1 MIRHRAARDA
11 SGNGFKGERT
21 NTGRDSEMARSSKSS
36 IIPILFILISAI
48 LPALAQVTYTWNAAS
63 ADWDSAASWLP
74 AGVPGPQDTAI
85 INSGAA
91 TLNRDAQVG
100 GFILN
105 AGILTG
111 GGSLRVSGAMNWAG
125 GRLEGSDS
133 VMVAAGGAL
142 AITNAVDIE
151 VNGKVLHLAGNGSWS
166 GNGKLRLKNGAVVS
180 TAAGATFALQSNAIL
195 EMSTG
200 GGSIRNSGVFTK
212 TAGGAA
218 TDLTAPLINQG
229 TVSVFSGTLQ
239 LKGGG
244 SASGGVFETGNGN
257 VLVFSGGTH
266 DLDGVNFTGGGTVQ
280 FPDATI
286 NALGGGITVG
296 NGVSADLSGS
306 NGKIQG
312 GGPVTINGTLIWNRG
327 IIGSAGSLTING
339 SLLLA
344 GTFPKTLDGRSLA
357 NHGAVTWSGSGA
369 LRLQNNAVLAN
380 QAGGIFELQADAL
393 LDFIDP
399 VGGIFTNAG
408 AFTKSGGVSFAT
420 LDVSLANTGI
430 LNINSGTLKLA
441 RGSDLGG
448 TIQVAANSVLEFDG
462 GVHTLNNAAV
472 AGEGLLQQTSG
483 TVNTSGAGASI
494 ASPATF
500 LLQGGLLGGDGPLAV
515 NGAFRWSGGTI
526 SGTGALFSNNVL
538 SIEGNAIKILD
549 GRTLTNAGSGSWS
562 GIGELRL
569 RNSGI
574 LLNQAG
580 GTFDVQTDAIL
591 NYLTP
596 NGGTVQNSGAFSKS
610 AGTGA
615 TSINVLLVNNGTLGI
630 NSGSIKL
637 AKGSSS
643 AGGTFTVAPGSLLD
657 LSGDVHNFDNTLFDG
672 GGSVQI
678 NNAVVN
684 VSGAGL
690 TVAPSAALTM
700 IQSGSILQGSGPVII
715 NGTFTWD
722 RGTLTGSGGFT
733 VNGVLNLTGTFSK
746 FLDGKTLTNAGM
758 LKWIDPGGLRLSNNA
773 AIVNQAGAVFDIQTD
788 ATLQFLAPGG
798 TLSNF
803 GTLLKSGGAGAAT
816 LNAPYA
822 NNGEFSVNSGTL
834 RLANGGSGSGGT
846 FNVAAGCVLE
856 FDGGVHN
863 LENAT
868 FDGGG
873 AVQLTSNT
881 VNVSGS
887 GAIFTPPL
895 TLNLAGGI
903 FSGTAPIIVNGVF
916 NWTRGTI
923 TGSGAFTVNNLFNI
937 SGDNFKSL
945 DGRTLTN
952 AGTAAWSGNGE
963 LRMFNQAVLLN
974 QAGATFDMLSNAA
987 MKYSTPLGGS
997 VANAGTMR
1005 KTGGGAISNIEVA
1018 LDNSGILE
1026 VQNGTLAFWST
1037 LFNAAS
1043 GTIGGSG
1050 TLDVSHAVFSSQG
1063 SLNPGA
1069 SPGILTVIGDYAQHA
1084 PGQLNIELGGLV
1096 PGSGYDRLAVSD
1108 SAQIG
1113 GQLNLAY
1120 TNGFVPAVGDEFT
1133 VLTYG
1138 IRNGVFSGITHPTGG
1153 VTFTAD
1159 YTPSGVL
1166 LHTIRTNIVPSAND
1180 DNVSTDEDVALN
1192 INVLANDSD
1201 GDGDI
1206 LSISGFTQPQHGEAA
1221 QTGDSTLSY
1230 LPALNFFGADS
1241 FRYFVIDGYGG
1252 SDTATVR
1259 ITVLPVNDPPV
1270 ISSPLPEVSFPE
1282 DSSATLNL
1290 TPYAS
1295 DVDNSVEELSWS
1307 AQVIAAQFLSA
1318 TQRNALPNYEA
1329 ELRTIARSVPAFRDR
1344 NEKSSPNLQSS
1355 MFNLQSSTEVDP
1367 EDLQIVIDPA
1377 TGVAAF
1383 SATLDSSGVFTV
1395 VFTLSDPGGLSDSD
1409 TITVT
1414 VTAVGDPPFVANP
1427 IADLE
1432 FAEDSGPAIAAANLH
1447 EVFSDPDPGTVFS
1460 FSAVSDNPDIL
1471 PEVQG
1476 AGLAVSSSL
1485 NFFGAGNV
1493 IVSAGD
1499 GTRTIVSDTFAV
1511 TITPVNDP
1519 PVISNIPNVTFPED
1533 SSYSL
1538 DLDEWVSDVDN
1549 GDSEL
1554 SWSAQVI
1561 AAQGTNSP
1569 GAKSVNFQFSI
1580 FNPQSAPGGI
1590 EVDTSDLQVSIDP
1603 LTRLATFTATLDST
1617 GVFTVEFSVSDP
1629 AGLGDID
1636 TMLATVTGTNDPPF
1650 VVNPIP
1656 DLSFPEDS
1664 GPHLAAADLN
1674 TVFFDPDPGSAF
1686 VFTAQSDNPDI
1697 QVLIQNDS
1705 LWVDATLNYFGNGT
1719 AIVSADDGVF
1729 SISDTFAVTITPV
1742 NDPPAIINLAPAY
1755 TIPEDDTLSFDLDTL
1770 AADPDD
1776 PLPALGWQVDL
1787 LSNPP
1792 VSDSIQ
1798 VLHDPFSNEILFI
1811 PAPNFSFSGQLIRF
1825 SVCDPAGACDVDTVA
1840 FDVLPVNDPPV
1851 FSGLPDSLSFT
1862 ADTSATLN
1870 LWDFVEDVE
1879 TSDSLLSFTF
1889 AVSSDSLIYSFNPL
1903 NGALALM
1910 ALGNFGGD
1918 ALLEITVTD
1927 AGNAS
1932 ASEDIIVTVI
1942 PLVGIAPLA
1951 GGEIPREFAL
1961 QQNYPN
1967 PFNPDTRIKFQLP
1980 SAQAVTLT
1988 IYNVL
1993 GQKVR
1998 TLINERLE
2006 AGYYEA
2012 VWNGLNEQGQAL
2024 ASGVYL
2030 YRMEAGDYRTVRRM
2044 VLLK

>member
-1 MIRHRAARDA
+1 
-11 SGNGFKGERT
+11 
-21 NTGRDSEMARSSKSS
+21 MARSSKSS

-48 LPALAQVTYTWNAAS
+48 LPALGQVTYTWNAAS

-111 GGSLRVSGAMNWAG
+111 GGSLHVSGAMNWSG
-125 GRLEGSDS
+125 GRLEGSDT
-133 VMVAAGGAL
+133 VMVAAGAAL
-142 AITNAVDIE
+142 AITNAADIE

-180 TAAGATFALQSNAIL
+180 IAAGATFALQSNAIL

-200 GGSIRNSGVFTK
+200 GGSIRNSGVFSK
-212 TAGGAA
+212 TGGGAA
-218 TDLTAPLINQG
+218 SDLTAPLINQG

-244 SASGGVFETGNGN
+244 SASGSVFETGSGN
-257 VLVFSGGTH
+257 TLVFSGGTH
-266 DLDGVNFTGGGTVQ
+266 DLDGVNFTGSGTVQ

-327 IIGSAGSLTING
+327 TIGSAGSLTING
-339 SLLLA
+339 TLLLA
-344 GTFPKTLDGRSLA
+344 GTFPKTLDGRTLA
-357 NHGAVTWSGSGA
+357 NHGSVAWSGSGA

-380 QAGGIFELQADAL
+380 QAGGVFDLQTDAL

-420 LDVSLANTGI
+420 LDVSLANSGI
-430 LNINSGTLKLA
+430 VNVNSGTLKLA

-448 TIQVAANSVLEFDG
+448 TIQVAANSVMEFDG

-472 AGEGLLQQTSG
+472 AGEGLLQQTSN
-483 TVNTSGAGASI
+483 TVNTSGAGAAI

-515 NGAFRWSGGTI
+515 NGTFRWSGGTI
-526 SGTGALFSNNVL
+526 SGTGALVSNNVL
-538 SIEGNAIKILD
+538 SIEGSAIKILD

-562 GIGELRL
+562 GAGELRL
-569 RNSGI
+569 RNNGI

-580 GTFDVQTDAIL
+580 GVFDIQTDAIL

-596 NGGTVQNSGAFSKS
+596 NGGTVQNSGVFSKS
-610 AGTGA
+610 AGAGT
-615 TSINVLLVNNGTLGI
+615 TSINVLLANNGTLGI

-643 AGGTFTVAPGSLLD
+643 AGGTFSVAPGSLLD

-672 GGSVQI
+672 GGNAQI

-690 TVAPSAALTM
+690 TVAPSAALAM
-700 IQSGSILQGSGPVII
+700 IQSGSILQGSGPVAV

-733 VNGVLNLTGTFSK
+733 VSGVLNLTGAFTK

-758 LKWIDPGGLRLSNNA
+758 VKWIDPGGLRLSNNA
-773 AIVNQAGAVFDIQTD
+773 AIVNQAGAVFDLQTD

-846 FNVAAGCVLE
+846 FNAAAGCVLE

-863 LENAT
+863 LDNVT
-868 FDGGG
+868 FGGGG

-881 VNVSGS
+881 VNISGS
-887 GAIFTPPL
+887 GAIFAPPL

-903 FSGTAPIIVNGVF
+903 FSGTAPITVNGVF

-937 SGDNFKSL
+937 SGDNVKSL

-963 LRMFNQAVLLN
+963 LRMFNQAALLN
-974 QAGATFDMLSNAA
+974 QAGATFDMQSNAA

-997 VANAGTMR
+997 VTNAGTMR

-1018 LDNSGILE
+1018 LDNSGVLE

-1037 LFNAAS
+1037 LFNS
-1043 GTIGGSG
+1043 PTGTIGGSG
-1050 TLDVSHAVFSSQG
+1050 ALDVSHAVFSSQG

-1084 PGQLNIELGGLV
+1084 PGQLNIELGGLL

-1113 GQLNLAY
+1113 GPLNLAY

-1138 IRNGVFSGITHPTGG
+1138 IHNGVFSGITHPAGG

-1159 YTPSGVL
+1159 YTPSGVV
-1166 LHTIRTNIVPSAND
+1166 LHTIRTNIAPSAND
-1180 DNVSTDEDVALN
+1180 DIVSTAEEAALD

-1201 GDGDI
+1201 GDGDT
-1206 LSISGFTQPQHGEAA
+1206 LTISGFTQPQHGGAA
-1221 QTGDSTLSY
+1221 QAGDSTLSY

-1252 SDTATVR
+1252 SDSATVR

-1295 DVDNSVEELSWS
+1295 DVDNSVTELSWS
-1307 AQVIAAQFLSA
+1307 AQVIGAQLLSA
-1318 TQRNALPNYEA
+1318 AKRNALPNYEA
-1329 ELRTIARSVPAFRDR
+1329 ELHTIVRSVPAFRDR
-1344 NEKSSPNLQSS
+1344 NEKSSPNLQPS
-1355 MFNLQSSTEVDP
+1355 MFNVQSSTEVDP

-1377 TGVAAF
+1377 SGIASF

-1395 VFTLSDPGGLSDSD
+1395 VFTLSDPGGL
-1409 TITVT
+1409 
-1414 VTAVGDPPFVANP
+1414 
-1427 IADLE
+1427 
-1432 FAEDSGPAIAAANLH
+1432 
-1447 EVFSDPDPGTVFS
+1447 
-1460 FSAVSDNPDIL
+1460 
-1471 PEVQG
+1471 
-1476 AGLAVSSSL
+1476 
-1485 NFFGAGNV
+1485 
-1493 IVSAGD
+1493 
-1499 GTRTIVSDTFAV
+1499 
-1511 TITPVNDP
+1511 
-1519 PVISNIPNVTFPED
+1519 
-1533 SSYSL
+1533 
-1538 DLDEWVSDVDN
+1538 
-1549 GDSEL
+1549 
-1554 SWSAQVI
+1554 
-1561 AAQGTNSP
+1561 
-1569 GAKSVNFQFSI
+1569 
-1580 FNPQSAPGGI
+1580 
-1590 EVDTSDLQVSIDP
+1590 
-1603 LTRLATFTATLDST
+1603 
-1617 GVFTVEFSVSDP
+1617 
-1629 AGLGDID
+1629 
-1636 TMLATVTGTNDPPF
+1636 
-1650 VVNPIP
+1650 
-1656 DLSFPEDS
+1656 
-1664 GPHLAAADLN
+1664 
-1674 TVFFDPDPGSAF
+1674 
-1686 VFTAQSDNPDI
+1686 
-1697 QVLIQNDS
+1697 
-1705 LWVDATLNYFGNGT
+1705 
-1719 AIVSADDGVF
+1719 
-1729 SISDTFAVTITPV
+1729 
-1742 NDPPAIINLAPAY
+1742 
-1755 TIPEDDTLSFDLDTL
+1755 
-1770 AADPDD
+1770 
-1776 PLPALGWQVDL
+1776 
-1787 LSNPP
+1787 
-1792 VSDSIQ
+1792 
-1798 VLHDPFSNEILFI
+1798 
-1811 PAPNFSFSGQLIRF
+1811 
-1825 SVCDPAGACDVDTVA
+1825 
-1840 FDVLPVNDPPV
+1840 
-1851 FSGLPDSLSFT
+1851 
-1862 ADTSATLN
+1862 
-1870 LWDFVEDVE
+1870 
-1879 TSDSLLSFTF
+1879 
-1889 AVSSDSLIYSFNPL
+1889 
-1903 NGALALM
+1903 
-1910 ALGNFGGD
+1910 
-1918 ALLEITVTD
+1918 
-1927 AGNAS
+1927 
-1932 ASEDIIVTVI
+1932 
-1942 PLVGIAPLA
+1942 
-1951 GGEIPREFAL
+1951 
-1961 QQNYPN
+1961 
-1967 PFNPDTRIKFQLP
+1967 
-1980 SAQAVTLT
+1980 
-1988 IYNVL
+1988 
-1993 GQKVR
+1993 
-1998 TLINERLE
+1998 
-2006 AGYYEA
+2006 
-2012 VWNGLNEQGQAL
+2012 
-2024 ASGVYL
+2024 
-2030 YRMEAGDYRTVRRM
+2030 
-2044 VLLK
+2044 